1 VRQNEKCLIIPSLA
15 QLGDVVA
22 DLLSWIGWV
31 LSILS
36 DTKATRKIA
45 QKIPVFR
52 GMLCFNRGGRTFLIR
67 KGQSAPHSS
76 AFGAS
81 LRARAKN
88 GGFAMPG
95 LRFDRLFAL
104 TWLILLL
111 LSPRV
116 ALAGAIADADK
127 PLPNVETGGAPTEAD
142 SKRTTEKPAGS
153 DAETPVPLR
162 GGVPAASERA
172 GEWTGRDT
180 KLESSDQTGA
190 LMPAP
195 LPAAV
200 PTGKTDQLVTGPAAA
215 GILTPT
221 PPSAIPNADQPVE
234 EPSPAVHATPAAA
247 ATPNSEQPVVESAP
261 AVVPT
266 PAAAASPNADQPV
279 GKPSPAVVTT
289 PVSAPTS
296 NSEQPV
302 VESSPAVAATP
313 PQQNPGTLTTE
324 PELPAAAGLRSDN
337 PAAASDNPPASTINA
352 APPTAPSQPAAMT
365 AAAIDPDAPIVEQ
378 LHDLPTGKFDRIIGK
393 AKQQASIDAFYSG
406 RNYAPLWITDGKV
419 NPRAKTAI
427 AYLGRVWADGLD
439 PADYPVPNLTPLTD
453 PVALAEA
460 EIRLTASVITYA
472 HHAQIG
478 RVHWSRVSG
487 DIFYDRSAPDP
498 REVLTTLMEA
508 TDVGAALDAYEPHS
522 EGYLALKTKLAEL
535 RGGQFDANTT
545 KTPKP
550 NGRQSDRRIDII
562 MANMERW
569 RWLPHDL
576 GKTYVIVNL
585 PDFTLRVIRQGKQVW
600 MTRIVVGK
608 PATPTPIMSAQMKS
622 ITINPTWNVPAS
634 IAANEYLPLLQ
645 QDPTILQRMGLRMSY
660 NMDGTIHLSQPP
672 GEQNALGQLR
682 FNFPNKFLVYQH
694 DSNQKYLFANE
705 RRAESHGCMRVQ
717 DPVKYA
723 EVLLLMARTGEVYS
737 QERIRRMFGDNEIDI
752 PFASFI
758 PVHLTYQTAFVD
770 DRGNLQFRE
779 DIYGRDQA
787 LLAILRAAERKVA
800 AIPIQRHDSP
810 IRRQLLAIPDNAG
823 GGWGGRGYSA
833 GGPNFSTQ
841 LFGGWS
847 YQTTREPR
855 QPVVQHRP
863 FYQ

>member
-1 VRQNEKCLIIPSLA
+1 
-15 QLGDVVA
+15 
-22 DLLSWIGWV
+22 
-31 LSILS
+31 
-36 DTKATRKIA
+36 
-45 QKIPVFR
+45 
-52 GMLCFNRGGRTFLIR
+52 
-67 KGQSAPHSS
+67 
-76 AFGAS
+76 
-81 LRARAKN
+81 
-88 GGFAMPG
+88 
-95 LRFDRLFAL
+95 
-104 TWLILLL
+104 
-111 LSPRV
+111 
-116 ALAGAIADADK
+116 
-127 PLPNVETGGAPTEAD
+127 
-142 SKRTTEKPAGS
+142 
-153 DAETPVPLR
+153 
-162 GGVPAASERA
+162 
-172 GEWTGRDT
+172 
-180 KLESSDQTGA
+180 
-190 LMPAP
+190 
-195 LPAAV
+195 
-200 PTGKTDQLVTGPAAA
+200 
-215 GILTPT
+215 
-221 PPSAIPNADQPVE
+221 
-234 EPSPAVHATPAAA
+234 
-247 ATPNSEQPVVESAP
+247 
-261 AVVPT
+261 
-266 PAAAASPNADQPV
+266 
-279 GKPSPAVVTT
+279 
-289 PVSAPTS
+289 
-296 NSEQPV
+296 
-302 VESSPAVAATP
+302 
-313 PQQNPGTLTTE
+313 
-324 PELPAAAGLRSDN
+324 
-337 PAAASDNPPASTINA
+337 
-352 APPTAPSQPAAMT
+352 
-365 AAAIDPDAPIVEQ
+365 
-378 LHDLPTGKFDRIIGK
+378 
-393 AKQQASIDAFYSG
+393 
-406 RNYAPLWITDGKV
+406 
-419 NPRAKTAI
+419 
-427 AYLGRVWADGLD
+427 
-439 PADYPVPNLTPLTD
+439 
-453 PVALAEA
+453 
-460 EIRLTASVITYA
+460 
-472 HHAQIG
+472 
-478 RVHWSRVSG
+478 
-487 DIFYDRSAPDP
+487 
-498 REVLTTLMEA
+498 
-508 TDVGAALDAYEPHS
+508 
-522 EGYLALKTKLAEL
+522 LAEL

-660 NMDGTIHLSQPP
+660 NTDGTIHLSQPP

-723 EVLLLMARTGEVYS
+723 EVLLSMARPGEVYN

-787 LLAILRAAERKVA
+787 VLGTLRAAERKVA

-810 IRRQLLAIPDNAG
+810 IRRQLLAIPDNAW
-823 GGWGGRGYSA
+823 GGWGGRGYST

-847 YQTTREPR
+847 HQTTREPR